1 MKENILTFFK
11 KKASCCSAF
20 RIVPLL
26 TFTALILFILPL
38 NSCNSSK
45 NYQRNKFNGFSFQ
58 RPNKR
63 SLILKFQ
70 LINNLIVI
78 PVKIN
83 DSDTLHFILDSGV
96 QNMLIT
102 ELGVGDK
109 LQVDY
114 IKEIELSG
122 LGSGEKLMAYASP
135 NNNFNISGIIG
146 HHQDLLILK
155 EDIFHLSSRFGM
167 RIHGIMGYGIF
178 ADFVVKVNYESK
190 TITFYNKKKYKYKPR
205 KKDVIIPIEIINLKP
220 YIWAKIIQNSVILND
235 SDSIQT
241 NNTKDTTVIPTKLL
255 IDTGG
260 GHAIWLDVSSDE
272 RLKIPTKKKEA
283 YLGTGM
289 RGDIMG
295 YLGRS
300 SKLILNGIELENVT
314 TAFPDSASIATV
326 KGQGDRNGSLGSEIL
341 RRFHVIFDYSKN
353 RMILRPNRNF
363 KAEFNYNMAG
373 IELSTP
379 VPGTAIYLI
388 SNIEKNSTISRLN
401 IKVDDQIVAINGTNI
416 NKFTIHQIYE
426 LFRSKEGRKIELRLR
441 RGGDALNDW
450 SIEFRLENPI

>member
-1 MKENILTFFK
+1 M
-11 KKASCCSAF
+11 
-20 RIVPLL
+20 
-26 TFTALILFILPL
+26 
-38 NSCNSSK
+38 
-45 NYQRNKFNGFSFQ
+45 KFN
-58 RPNKR
+58 
-63 SLILKFQ
+63 LV
-70 LINNLIVI
+70 NNLIII
-78 PVKIN
+78 PIKIN

-122 LGSGEKLMAYASP
+122 LGAGKKLIAYASP

-190 TITFYNKKKYKYKPR
+190 TIVFYNKKKYQYKPH
-205 KKDVIIPIEIINLKP
+205 KKDIVIPIEIINLKP
-220 YIWAKIIQNSVILND
+220 YIWAKIQQNPVILND
-235 SDSIQT
+235 NDSIQ
-241 NNTKDTTVIPTKLL
+241 NDTTAIPTKLL

-260 GHAIWLDVSSDE
+260 GHAIWLDISSDE
-272 RLKIPTKKKEA
+272 RLQIPQKNKEA
-283 YLGTGM
+283 YLGKGM
-289 RGDIMG
+289 RGDITG

-300 SKLILNGIELENVT
+300 SKLILNDIELKNVT
-314 TAFPDSASIATV
+314 TAFPDSTSIATV
-326 KGQGDRNGSLGSEIL
+326 KGQGERNGSLGAEIL

-373 IELSTP
+373 IELSNP
-379 VPGTAIYLI
+379 VPETAIYLI
-388 SNIEKNSTISRLN
+388 SNIEKDSPVAQLDV
-401 IKVDDQIVAINGTNI
+401 KLDDQIVAINGINI
-416 NKFTIHQIYE
+416 NKFTIHEIYE

-441 RGGDALNDW
+441 RAGDALNEW
-450 SIEFRLENPI
+450 TVKFRLENPI

>member
-1 MKENILTFFK
+1 MKKEILLHFTKKIVYHFYFK
-11 KKASCCSAF
+11 KFFNLFLFSAMVLFVFSFSSCK
-20 RIVPLL
+20 
-26 TFTALILFILPL
+26 
-38 NSCNSSK
+38 SSK
-45 NYQRNKFNGFSFQ
+45 QNQRDKFNGFSFE

-63 SLILKFQ
+63 ALVLKFK
-70 LINNLIVI
+70 LINNLIII

-83 DSDTLHFILDSGV
+83 NSDTLHFILDSGV

-102 ELGVGDK
+102 ELGVGDN

-122 LGSGEKLMAYASP
+122 LGAGETLVAYASP
-135 NNNFNISGIIG
+135 NNNFTISGIIG

-190 TITFYNKKKYKYKPR
+190 TITFYNKKKYKYRPR
-205 KKDVIIPIEIINLKP
+205 KKDSVIPIEIINLKP
-220 YIWAKIIQNSVILND
+220 YIWANLQQNSSTLNQND
-235 SDSIQT
+235 ST
-241 NNTKDTTVIPTKLL
+241 PKNERDTTTIPIKLL

-260 GHAIWLDVSSDE
+260 GHAIWLDVSSDS
-272 RLKIPTKKKEA
+272 RLQIPTKKKEA
-283 YLGTGM
+283 YLGKGM
-289 RGDIMG
+289 RGDITG

-300 SKLILNGIELENVT
+300 SKLSLNEIELENIT
-314 TAFPDSASIATV
+314 TAFPDSTSIATV
-326 KGQGDRNGSLGSEIL
+326 KGQGERNGSLGSEIL

-379 VPGTAIYLI
+379 VPGTAIYLV
-388 SNIEKNSTISRLN
+388 SNIEKYSPVSKLN
-401 IKVDDQIVAINGTNI
+401 IQINDQIVGINGTNI
-416 NKFTIHQIYE
+416 NNFTIHQIYE
-426 LFRSKEGRKIELRLR
+426 LFRSKEGRKIQLRLR
-441 RGGDALNDW
+441 RDGDALNDW
-450 SIEFRLENPI
+450 TIEFRLENPI

>member
-1 MKENILTFFK
+1 MKKNIHISAK
-11 KKASCCSAF
+11 KKIVDNLFPYSLFAFLVLLIFSLSGCGSAQ
-20 RIVPLL
+20 
-26 TFTALILFILPL
+26 
-38 NSCNSSK
+38 K
-45 NYQRNKFNGFSFQ
+45 HQRDKFNGFSFE

-63 SLILKFQ
+63 ALILKFK
-70 LINNLIVI
+70 LINNLIII

-83 DSDTLHFILDSGV
+83 NSDTLHFILDSGV

-122 LGSGEKLMAYASP
+122 LGAGEKLMAYASP

-155 EDIFHLSSRFGM
+155 EDVFHLSARFGM

-205 KKDVIIPIEIINLKP
+205 KKDINIPIEIINLKP
-220 YIWAKIIQNSVILND
+220 YIWAEIQQNSVILGDN
-235 SDSIQT
+235 DSIQT
-241 NNTKDTTVIPTKLL
+241 NTRDTTTIPIKLL
-255 IDTGG
+255 VDTGG

-272 RLKIPTKKKEA
+272 RLQIPLKKKEA
-283 YLGTGM
+283 YLGRGM
-289 RGDIMG
+289 RGDIKG

-300 SKLILNGIELENVT
+300 SKLILKNIELENVT
-314 TAFPDSASIATV
+314 TAFPDSSSIATV
-326 KGQGDRNGSLGSEIL
+326 KGQGDRNGSLGSEVL

-363 KAEFNYNMAG
+363 KAKFNYNMAG

-379 VPGTAIYLI
+379 VPETAIYLI
-388 SNIEKNSTISRLN
+388 SNIEKDSPISKLN
-401 IKVDDQIVAINGTNI
+401 VKINDQIVAINGI
-416 NKFTIHQIYE
+416 GVNKFTIHQIYE

-441 RGGDALNDW
+441 RGGDALDEW
-450 SIEFRLENPI
+450 TVEFRLENPI

>member
-1 MKENILTFFK
+1 MKKNILISLNK
-11 KKASCCSAF
+11 KISYYLLLIFSFSFLVFSLISCG
-20 RIVPLL
+20 
-26 TFTALILFILPL
+26 
-38 NSCNSSK
+38 SSK
-45 NYQRNKFNGFSFQ
+45 SFQREKFNGFSFK

-63 SLILKFQ
+63 ALVLKFQ

-78 PVKIN
+78 PVRIN

-109 LQVDY
+109 LQVNY

-122 LGSGEKLMAYASP
+122 LGAGETLMAYASP

-205 KKDVIIPIEIINLKP
+205 KKDIIIPIEIINLKP
-220 YIWAKIIQNSVILND
+220 YIWAEIKQNSVVLND
-235 SDSIQT
+235 
-241 NNTKDTTVIPTKLL
+241 NTSAKMDTTTIPTKLL

-260 GHAIWLDVSSDE
+260 SHAIWLDVSSDK
-272 RLKIPTKKKEA
+272 RLQIPIKKKEA
-283 YLGTGM
+283 YLGKGM
-289 RGDIMG
+289 RGDITG
-295 YLGRS
+295 HLGRS
-300 SKLILNGIELENVT
+300 AKLNLRGIELKNIT
-314 TAFPDSASIATV
+314 TAFPDSSSIATV
-326 KGQGDRNGSLGSEIL
+326 KGQGKRNGSLGSEIL
-341 RRFHVIFDYSKN
+341 RRFHITFDYSKN

-363 KAEFNYNMAG
+363 KSKFNYNMAG

-388 SNIEKNSTISRLN
+388 TNIEKDSPVSKFDVQIN
-401 IKVDDQIVAINGTNI
+401 DQIVAINGRNV
-416 NKFTIHQIYE
+416 NEFTIHQIYE

-441 RGGDALNDW
+441 RDGDALHEW
-450 SIEFRLENPI
+450 FVEFRLENPI

>member
-1 MKENILTFFK
+1 M
-11 KKASCCSAF
+11 
-20 RIVPLL
+20 
-26 TFTALILFILPL
+26 
-38 NSCNSSK
+38 
-45 NYQRNKFNGFSFQ
+45 
-58 RPNKR
+58 
-63 SLILKFQ
+63 LKFK

-102 ELGVGDK
+102 ELGVGDR
-109 LQVDY
+109 LQVNY

-122 LGSGEKLMAYASP
+122 LGAGQKLVAYASP
-135 NNNFNISGIIG
+135 NNNFDISGIIG

-178 ADFVVKVNYESK
+178 ADFVVKINYESK
-190 TITFYNKKKYKYKPR
+190 TITFYNKEKYKYRPR
-205 KKDVIIPIEIINLKP
+205 KKDVIIPIEIISLKP
-220 YIWAKIIQNSVILND
+220 YIWANLQQNSV
-235 SDSIQT
+235 SSKATDSIQT
-241 NNTKDTTVIPTKLL
+241 DTTTIPVKLL

-272 RLKIPTKKKEA
+272 RLQIPTKKKEA
-283 YLGTGM
+283 YLGKGM
-289 RGDIMG
+289 RGDITG

-300 SKLILNGIELENVT
+300 AKLNLKNIELKNLT
-314 TAFPDSASIATV
+314 TAFPDSTSIATV
-326 KGQGDRNGSLGSEIL
+326 KGQGERNGSLGSEIL

-353 RMILRPNRNF
+353 KMILRPNRNF

-388 SNIEKNSTISRLN
+388 SNIEKDSPVSKLKIRIN
-401 IKVDDQIVAINGTNI
+401 DQIVSINGTNI
-416 NKFTIHQIYE
+416 NKFTIHEIYE

-441 RGGDALNDW
+441 RDGDALKEW
-450 SIEFRLENPI
+450 TIEFRLENPI